1 MNEFNLTKEQSR
13 RVKDHN
19 LDYFKDNNFCPETKQ
34 NILNYAVRLGKID
47 IIKYYIEQGVKV
59 TSSSA
64 ISDLMRRNA
73 KIDTLEY
80 LESKGVEIATN
91 VFLLVAIKAQNLKFS
106 QFLAPKVTDFDS
118 FSLKTSIKF
127 SIESFLDLPKA
138 SKVFDCLLKKISSE
152 DLNQLLSEIDD
163 NKFKDKKTFV
173 FNEFLKI
180 HLPDN
185 KVKTKRIKI

>member
-1 MNEFNLTKEQSR
+1 MSEYNLTKEQAR

-19 LDYFKDNNFCPETKQ
+19 LDYFKDNNFYPEIKQ
-34 NILNYAVRLGKID
+34 NILNYAVSLGKID
-47 IIKYYIEQGVKV
+47 IIKYYMEQGVKV
-59 TSSSA
+59 TSSLA
-64 ISDLMRRNA
+64 TSDLMRRNA

-80 LESKGVEIATN
+80 LESHGVEIATN